1 MSALNGRRIPQ
12 SRPPQAGPAESRP
25 TQAPAVSRVT
35 STVRAGLG
43 TDSPH
48 RSVMPPIHLSSNYFF
63 DAPGV
68 HGKYDYTRTGNPTR
82 DLAAGAIAELEGG
95 CGAAVTSSGMSAIA
109 VLTRLLS
116 SGDLLIAPRDCYG
129 GSHRLFTAEAA
140 RGSYDVR
147 FFNPWEERSLDLAR
161 SLRPRMIWLETPSNP
176 LLRITDIAAWARL
189 ATEIGAICVA
199 DNTFLSPVNQR
210 PLELGAD
217 LVVHSTTKFLN
228 GHSDVVGGA
237 VIAADEG
244 LLEEVAWWT
253 NAMGVSG
260 APFDA
265 YLTLRG
271 MRTLHARSRVHEEN
285 ALRVVDALVRSEAVA
300 EVNHPSLPGHP
311 GHEIAARQ
319 QSGWGSLI
327 SFELRGG
334 RPAVDAFVDGIRH
347 FALAESLGGV
357 ESLVSHPWTMTHAS
371 MEAPARVEAGIGQ
384 GLLRLSVG
392 IEAADDLVT
401 DLERALERARAAWV
415 ETEGEA
421 EERTGDQAGERAEER
436 AGQCGEGLAEERTR
450 KRERAEALA
459 GAARDPHGACP
470 RAAIEVA

>member
-1 MSALNGRRIPQ
+1 MSTLDGRRTPQ
-12 SRPPQAGPAESRP
+12 SSPPQACP
-25 TQAPAVSRVT
+25 TQAPAAASRVT

-43 TDSPH
+43 ADSPH

-63 DAPGV
+63 EAPGV

-82 DLAAGAIAELEGG
+82 DLAAEAIAGLEGG
-95 CGAAVTSSGMSAIA
+95 CGAAVTSSGMSAVA
-109 VLTRLLS
+109 VVTRLLS
-116 SGDLLIAPRDCYG
+116 AGDLLMAPRDCYG
-129 GSHRLFTAEAA
+129 GSHRLFSAEAE

-147 FFNPWEERSLDLAR
+147 FFNPWQERSFDLAR
-161 SLRPRMIWLETPSNP
+161 ARRPRMIWLETPSNP

-189 ATEIGAICVA
+189 AHDIGAICVA

-237 VIAADEG
+237 VTAADEG

-265 YLTLRG
+265 YMTLRG

-285 ALRVVDALVRSEAVA
+285 ALRVVDALVGSEAV
-300 EVNHPSLPGHP
+300 EKVNHPSLPGHP
-311 GHEIAARQ
+311 GHELAGRQ

-334 RPAVDAFVDGIRH
+334 KPAVDAFVDGIRH

-371 MEAPARVEAGIGQ
+371 MDAPARVAAGIGE

-392 IEAADDLVT
+392 IEAAE
-401 DLERALERARAAWV
+401 DLEADLQRALDRALVVW
-415 ETEGEA
+415 
-421 EERTGDQAGERAEER
+421 
-436 AGQCGEGLAEERTR
+436 LATD
-450 KRERAEALA
+450 RESV
-459 GAARDPHGACP
+459 AAR
-470 RAAIEVA
+470 VSS

>member
-1 MSALNGRRIPQ
+1 MSTSNGNRPFKSHP
-12 SRPPQAGPAESRP
+12 SRVRPAPGAAGGSAGTR
-25 TQAPAVSRVT
+25 ASRVT
-35 STVRAGLG
+35 RTVRAGLG
-43 TDSPH
+43 SDSPH
-48 RSVMPPIHLSSNYFF
+48 RSVMPPIHLSSNYYF

-68 HGKYDYTRTGNPTR
+68 QHGPYDYTRTANPTR
-82 DLAAGAIAELEGG
+82 DLVAGALAGLEGG
-95 CGAAVTSSGMSAIA
+95 CGASVTSSGMSAIA
-109 VLTRLLS
+109 VVTRLLS
-116 SGDLLIAPRDCYG
+116 AGDLLMAPRDCYG
-129 GSHRLFTAEAA
+129 GSHRLFSAEAA

-147 FFNPWEERSLDLAR
+147 FFDPWARGALELAGA
-161 SLRPRMIWLETPSNP
+161 LRPRMIWLETPSNP

-189 ATEIGAICVA
+189 ARDIGAICVA

-210 PLELGAD
+210 PLDLGAD

-271 MRTLHARSRVHEEN
+271 LRTLHARSRVHEEN
-285 ALRVVDALVRSEAVA
+285 ALRVVGVLAGSDAVA
-300 EVNHPSLPGHP
+300 RVNHPSLPEHP
-311 GHEIAARQ
+311 GHEIAGRQ
-319 QSGWGSLI
+319 QTGWGSLI

-334 RPAVDAFVDGIRH
+334 RAAVDAFVDGIRH

-371 MEAPARVEAGIGQ
+371 IDEPARVAAGIGE

-392 IEAADDLVT
+392 IEAAE
-401 DLERALERARAAWV
+401 DLEADLRRALERAARVRQAAGR
-415 ETEGEA
+415 ETV
-421 EERTGDQAGERAEER
+421 
-436 AGQCGEGLAEERTR
+436 
-450 KRERAEALA
+450 
-459 GAARDPHGACP
+459 AARG
-470 RAAIEVA
+470 VA